1 MAKQLNC
8 ADVGFD
14 CGAQI
19 NGDSEEEVMAQAA
32 EHAMTVHGMSEGD
45 LQKHEGAIRGAIHDV

>member
-14 CGAQI
+14 CSAQFS
-19 NGDSEEEVMAQAA
+19 GETDEEIMAQASQ
-32 EHAMTVHGMSEGD
+32 HAMGVHGMSESD
-45 LQKHEGAIRGAIHDV
+45 LQEHEGAIRGAIQDV

>member
-14 CGAQI
+14 CSAQI
-19 NGDSEEEVMAQAA
+19 NADTEEEVMAQAS
-32 EHAMTVHGMSEGD
+32 EHAKSVHAMSDSD
-45 LQKHEGAIRGAIHDV
+45 LQEHEGAIRGAIRDV